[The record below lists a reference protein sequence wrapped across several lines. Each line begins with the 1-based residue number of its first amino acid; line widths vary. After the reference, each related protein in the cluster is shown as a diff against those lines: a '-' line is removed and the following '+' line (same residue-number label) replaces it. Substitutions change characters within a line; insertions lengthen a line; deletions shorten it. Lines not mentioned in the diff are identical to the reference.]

1 MKSDRELLGDELS
14 DGIHEV
20 GQYLLGGR
28 LDPLMAHRLR
38 AGYKLLLEARSK
50 LAAAARAE
58 FVKTD
63 ALAKAE

>member
-1 MKSDRELLGDELS
+1 MTDRELLGDELS

-28 LDPLMAHRLR
+28 LDPAMAHRLR

-50 LAAAARAE
+50 LAAAARAS
-58 FVKTD
+58 
-63 ALAKAE
+63 KAETV